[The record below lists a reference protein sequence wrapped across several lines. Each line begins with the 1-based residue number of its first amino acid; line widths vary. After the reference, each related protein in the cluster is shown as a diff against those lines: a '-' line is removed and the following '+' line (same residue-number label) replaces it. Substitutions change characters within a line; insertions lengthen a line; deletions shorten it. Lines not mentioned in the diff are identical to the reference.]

1 MVGSQQF
8 SDAQIA
14 FDFKQRIYNEESFR
28 WVKLS
33 VIREDMF
40 HFAADK
46 RVAGM
51 LANSKV

>member
-1 MVGSQQF
+1 MIGAQNF
-8 SDAQIA
+8 TDAHIA

-46 RVAGM
+46 KVAGM

>member
-1 MVGSQQF
+1 MMGEQQF
-8 SDAQIA
+8 TAAHIA

-46 RVAGM
+46 RVAIL
-51 LANSKV
+51 LAEMY

>member
-1 MVGSQQF
+1 MIGEQQF
-8 SDAQIA
+8 TDAHIA

-33 VIREDMF
+33 SIREDIF

-46 RVAGM
+46 RVAAM
-51 LANSKV
+51 LAEMF